1 MKVSTVQG
9 KLGRIEEQIAL
20 AACEI
25 EGIDGEIE
33 TIEDGLTKELA
44 KVAVDDEAVATLEGR
59 KSVLTASR
67 DRLTA
72 RITALQGTIPG
83 TQTDLDAARLQEAIK
98 EHANAVDK
106 VNQTITMWR
115 EQAENVA
122 KLEPIAAA
130 VREDRKTL
138 AEITSKIA
146 YLSEILGESRPVLS
160 GASHLTRDDVTPVRG
175 SFRRACLTELSAY
188 SSNSWD
194 AKLKKLNDEK
204 REQER
209 LVVREHK
216 RELVKA
222 AGW

>member
-1 MKVSTVQG
+1 
-9 KLGRIEEQIAL
+9 
-20 AACEI
+20 
-25 EGIDGEIE
+25 
-33 TIEDGLTKELA
+33 
-44 KVAVDDEAVATLEGR
+44 LEGR